1 MVPVPVSFEC
11 FYNLSVD
18 KRLSEWEW
26 PEADYGRTGKKTILS
41 KSSVHLNDLVSL
53 ICNPGSFR
61 ALQLPQAVS
70 QTVELLHLIHGPS
83 FILLRTTPAA
93 MRLLA
98 QLTQL

>member
-1 MVPVPVSFEC
+1 MVPVLVSSEQ
-11 FYNLSVD
+11 FYNISVD
-18 KRLSEWEW
+18 KRLSGWEW
-26 PEADYGRTGKKTILS
+26 PEADYGRTGKRTILS

-61 ALQLPQAVS
+61 ALQLPQAIS
-70 QTVELLHLIHGPS
+70 QRVELLQLIHGPP
-83 FILLRTTPAA
+83 FPLLWTTPAA